1 MFSTING
8 ALCSPKKVGSGDTNE
23 PFFLKISTIIGIHGA
38 STGKYGNTMNT
49 HTHIYIYIY
58 IVTNGYIYIYT

>member
-1 MFSTING
+1 MFSSING

-23 PFFLKISTIIGIHGA
+23 PFLKKISTIIGIHGA

-49 HTHIYIYIY
+49 HT
-58 IVTNGYIYIYT
+58 YIYT